1 MKIKSIFLAAL
12 VCVSIAVRA
21 QSPLQVQGITPN
33 LYLVHTVVAKD
44 NWYSI
49 GRLYNIGP
57 KELAPFNDLPMDKP
71 LAIGQQIRIPL
82 TASNFSQDN
91 EKAAD
96 EVFVPVYYVVKEREW
111 MYRISQNNNK
121 VPIERLGQWNNL
133 TNGDIKP
140 GMQVIV
146 GYLKVKSSQSPLASQ
161 SASIRTTPPV
171 AKTSDAVQ
179 RNTETAAAT
188 KTEMKPLETSHTESA
203 KTENKVEEKPVETT
217 ENRTLAKPEVKSPET
232 KPETRP
238 AETKPV
244 ETKTVETKPIFT
256 QTPVDNKGGFF
267 KPQYGETGR
276 ATTGAAGVF
285 RSTSGW
291 QDGKYYALM
300 NNVPVGTIIK
310 VANPSNGKTVYAK
323 VLGTLPDMKESNGLT
338 LRLSDAAATELGLAA
353 NKFPVSVHY

>member
-12 VCVSIAVRA
+12 VCATLAVA
-21 QSPLQVQGITPN
+21 GQTTLQVQGMSPN

-49 GRLYNIGP
+49 GRMYNISP

-71 LAIGQQIRIPL
+71 LEIGQQLRIPL
-82 TASNFSQDN
+82 KNTNFSQDN
-91 EKAAD
+91 EKSAD

-121 VPIERLGQWNNL
+121 VPIEKLEQWNNL
-133 TNGDIKP
+133 TNGDIRP

-146 GYLKVKSSQSPLASQ
+146 GYLKVKSAQSPLASQ
-161 SASIRTTPPV
+161 SAAVRTAPPV
-171 AKTSDAVQ
+171 AKATDATQKSNDVAVNKTEEKTQ
-179 RNTETAAAT
+179 ETTHTET
-188 KTEMKPLETSHTESA
+188 P
-203 KTENKVEEKPVETT
+203 KTENKIEDKTSDVKPV
-217 ENRTLAKPEVKSPET
+217 VET
-232 KPETRP
+232 KVPDARP

-244 ETKTVETKPIFT
+244 ETKPAETKPILT
-256 QTPVDNKGGFF
+256 QNPLDNQGGFF
-267 KPQYGETGR
+267 KNQYGETGK
-276 ATTGAAGVF
+276 AAMGAAGVF

-323 VLGTLPDMKESNGLT
+323 VLGNLPDMKESTGLT
-338 LRLSDAAATELGLAA
+338 LRISDAAATELGLAA

>member
-12 VCVSIAVRA
+12 VCTSLAVAA
-21 QSPLQVQGITPN
+21 QNTLQVQGMSPN

-49 GRLYNIGP
+49 GRMYNINP
-57 KELAPFNDLPMDKP
+57 KELAPFNELSMDKP
-71 LAIGQQIRIPL
+71 LEIGQQVRIPL
-82 TASNFSQDN
+82 KPSNFAQDN
-91 EKAAD
+91 QKTAD

-121 VPIERLGQWNNL
+121 VAIEKLEQWNNL
-133 TNGDIKP
+133 TNGDIRP

-146 GYLKVKSSQSPLASQ
+146 GYLKVKSSQSSLASQ
-161 SASIRTTPPV
+161 SATVRTAPPV
-171 AKTSDAVQ
+171 AKSSESVKPTNEVV
-179 RNTETAAAT
+179 AAT
-188 KTEMKPLETSHTESA
+188 KIEDKPQEPIHVDAA
-203 KTENKVEEKPVETT
+203 KTENKVEEKHIEEAKPM
-217 ENRTLAKPEVKSPET
+217 AKPEVKL
-232 KPETRP
+232 
-238 AETKPV
+238 V
-244 ETKTVETKPIFT
+244 ETKQTETKPILT

-267 KPQYGETGR
+267 KSQYGETGR
-276 ATTGAAGVF
+276 GTTGAAGVF

-323 VLGTLPDMKESNGLT
+323 VLGTLPEMKESAGLT
-338 LRLSDAAATELGLAA
+338 LRISDAAATELGLAA